1 MEHEGVWDRV
11 LRFLRERPGRVLG
24 TSLGLCTGVCL
35 VWLGLWRTLVLVLA
49 TGIGYSIGKWT
60 DDEGKGLREFLEEKL
75 PGRPDFH

>member
-1 MEHEGVWDRV
+1 
-11 LRFLRERPGRVLG
+11 
-24 TSLGLCTGVCL
+24 